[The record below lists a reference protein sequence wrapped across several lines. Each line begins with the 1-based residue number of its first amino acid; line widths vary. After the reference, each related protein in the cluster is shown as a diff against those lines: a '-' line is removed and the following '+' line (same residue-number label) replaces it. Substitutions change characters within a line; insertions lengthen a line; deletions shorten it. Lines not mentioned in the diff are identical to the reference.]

1 VILGVDCVLLR
12 GGEATGDGAALGWF
26 GRRRIFRFSA
36 VFGRRRVS
44 EGAPERG
51 KRFRRGKRGAGSP
64 TVTNSSGDTRRGCGA
79 PTCNLRSLAA
89 IFGEGAEGEGRG
101 DRGLFIGVGES
112 LKQQGVNAY

>member
-26 GRRRIFRFSA
+26 GRRRICCFST

-51 KRFRRGKRGAGSP
+51 KRFRRRKRSAGSLMVVDFYRKP
-64 TVTNSSGDTRRGCGA
+64 AAVLQ
-79 PTCNLRSLAA
+79 LR
-89 IFGEGAEGEGRG
+89 
-101 DRGLFIGVGES
+101 
-112 LKQQGVNAY
+112 